1 MNVAKRLSEQALK
14 NPNQLAIVSP
24 SGSHRQ
30 KTNRSYVSISM
41 SDLDRRSSAIAVGL
55 QSMGI
60 GPGKRIGLLVRFG
73 EDFITLVFAMLKTG
87 ATMIL
92 IDPGMGRKNIIQ
104 CLAATNPDGF
114 IAIPMAH
121 AIVRMLSSRFPN
133 AKLNV
138 LSGRWLP
145 GLPSVTLSQLEK
157 SSPQDYRDPIH
168 DWEAESAI
176 IFTTG
181 STGPPKGVLY
191 THKTFHSQI
200 DLIASRYEIASGG
213 VDLSCFPLFG
223 LFNAV
228 MGTTTI
234 LPDMD
239 PTRPADV
246 DPPRLLDAIEQW
258 QIGQSFGSPAL
269 WTRMGNYCQQ
279 TGRSMPTLKRVL
291 SAGAP
296 VPPRVLQSIRSVMH
310 PDGKMYTP
318 YGATEALPIAS
329 IESRDVLGETAAKT
343 ANGAGTCVGSR
354 FPSMEWRV
362 IRITDSPMQQIGE
375 TESLPKGEIGELVV
389 SGPVVSTRYVT
400 RVDQNAIHKLSD
412 GERVWH
418 RMGDV
423 GYLDSQDRF
432 WFCGRKS
439 HRVTTAHG
447 TLHTEQVE
455 AIVNSHPTIYR
466 SALVGTGQA
475 PNQKPLVILE
485 PWQKSATPKQLEK
498 EIADKLKNYALTKN
512 IANTV
517 VYPKKLPTDI
527 RHNSKIFREQ
537 LTRWANERHE

>member
-1 MNVAKRLSEQALK
+1 MNVAKRLSEQALRD
-14 NPNQLAIVSP
+14 PNQLAIVSP

-41 SDLDRRSSAIAVGL
+41 SDLDRRSSAIAAGL

-92 IDPGMGRKNIIQ
+92 IDPGMGRKNILQ
-104 CLAATNPDGF
+104 CLEATNPDGF

-138 LSGRWLP
+138 LAGRWLP

-258 QIGQSFGSPAL
+258 QISQSFGSPAL
-269 WTRMGNYCQQ
+269 WTRMGKLLPTNGPFDAHTKASPLRRCSSATQSSSEYSIGHPP
-279 TGRSMPTLKRVL
+279 GRKDV
-291 SAGAP
+291 
-296 VPPRVLQSIRSVMH
+296 H
-310 PDGKMYTP
+310 
-318 YGATEALPIAS
+318 ALRCYRGFADCIH
-329 IESRDVLGETAAKT
+329 
-343 ANGAGTCVGSR
+343 
-354 FPSMEWRV
+354 
-362 IRITDSPMQQIGE
+362 RITRSFGRDS
-375 TESLPKGEIGELVV
+375 
-389 SGPVVSTRYVT
+389 
-400 RVDQNAIHKLSD
+400 
-412 GERVWH
+412 
-418 RMGDV
+418 
-423 GYLDSQDRF
+423 SQDGQWGWYVCRF
-432 WFCGRKS
+432 A
-439 HRVTTAHG
+439 V
-447 TLHTEQVE
+447 
-455 AIVNSHPTIYR
+455 P
-466 SALVGTGQA
+466 
-475 PNQKPLVILE
+475 
-485 PWQKSATPKQLEK
+485 
-498 EIADKLKNYALTKN
+498 
-512 IANTV
+512 
-517 VYPKKLPTDI
+517 
-527 RHNSKIFREQ
+527 
-537 LTRWANERHE
+537 

>member
-1 MNVAKRLSEQALK
+1 MNVAKRLSEQALRD
-14 NPNQLAIVSP
+14 PNQLAIVSP

-41 SDLDRRSSAIAVGL
+41 SDLDRRSSAIAAGL

-92 IDPGMGRKNIIQ
+92 IDPGMGRKNILQ
-104 CLAATNPDGF
+104 CLEATNPDGF

-138 LSGRWLP
+138 LAGRWLP

-191 THKTFHSQI
+191 THRTFHSQI
-200 DLIASRYEIASGG
+200 DLIASRYAIASGG

-296 VPPRVLQSIRSVMH
+296 VPPRVLQSIRSVIH

-354 FPSMEWRV
+354 FPSVEWRV

-375 TESLPKGEIGELVV
+375 SEALPNGEIGELVV
-389 SGPVVSTRYVT
+389 SGPVVSNRYVT
-400 RVDQNAIHKLSD
+400 RLDQNAIHKLSD
-412 GERVWH
+412 GDRVWH

-455 AIVNSHPTIYR
+455 AIVNSHPGIYR
-466 SALVGTGQA
+466 SALVGIGQS

-485 PWQKSATPKQLEK
+485 PWKKSSTPKQLER
-498 EIADKLKNYALTKN
+498 EIVDKLKNYELTKY
-512 IANTV
+512 IADTV

-537 LTRWANERHE
+537 LTRWANERLE